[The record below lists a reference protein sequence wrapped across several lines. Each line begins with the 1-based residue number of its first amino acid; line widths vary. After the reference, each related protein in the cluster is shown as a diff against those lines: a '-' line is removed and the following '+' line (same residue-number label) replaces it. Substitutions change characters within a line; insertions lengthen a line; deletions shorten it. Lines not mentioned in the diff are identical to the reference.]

1 MGSVVARDLN
11 HALDVKNE
19 RPELV
24 LYGGGTDL
32 MVEAKAVDYL
42 FLHQVKEINAI
53 IENKDE
59 LTIGAGCS
67 FSQVNDYV
75 NTPQILKDAIDYLAA
90 PAIRNFGTIG
100 GNIGNGSAKADT
112 SLIFF
117 VFDAVVNLQS
127 KTGKR
132 SVAIKDFYLDRK
144 KLDIKADEIIVSVTI
159 PKKNYGTYYYKKI
172 GARKALAISR
182 LDFAATYRIVDNRI
196 EHLAVAIG
204 AIAPLIIRRPDFDAT
219 LIGLTLEQ
227 AKAKRADYLALY
239 DEIIQPIDG
248 RVSAFY
254 RKEVTFNLFN
264 DFLDSIGM

>member
-11 HALDVKNE
+11 HALDVKKE

-32 MVEAKAVDYL
+32 MVEAKTVDYL

-67 FSQVNDYV
+67 FTQVNDYA

-112 SLIFF
+112 ALIFF
-117 VFDAVVNLQS
+117 AFDAVVNLQS
-127 KTGKR
+127 KTDKR

-144 KLDIKADEIIVSVTI
+144 KLAINDDEIIVSVTI
-159 PKKNYGTYYYKKI
+159 PKKNYGDYYYKKI

-204 AIAPLIIRRPDFDAT
+204 AIAPLIIRRTDFDAC
-219 LIGLTLEQ
+219 LIGLTVEQ
-227 AKAKRADYLALY
+227 AKVKRAEYVKLY
-239 DEIIQPIDG
+239 DDIIQPIDG
-248 RVSAFY
+248 RVSAVY
-254 RKEVTFNLFN
+254 RKEVTLNLLN
-264 DFLDSIGM
+264 DFLDSIGL